1 MYYNKGYI
9 YVSFDELQKLNK
21 SVLSLLIPNQR
32 DQVAENLVKHYNSQY
47 DTSYKYVNV
56 YGIRDGHVIIKV

>member
-9 YVSFDELQKLNK
+9 YVSFEELQKLNK

-32 DQVAENLVKHYNSQY
+32 DQVAENLVKYNGLI
-47 DTSYKYVNV
+47 N
-56 YGIRDGHVIIKV
+56 